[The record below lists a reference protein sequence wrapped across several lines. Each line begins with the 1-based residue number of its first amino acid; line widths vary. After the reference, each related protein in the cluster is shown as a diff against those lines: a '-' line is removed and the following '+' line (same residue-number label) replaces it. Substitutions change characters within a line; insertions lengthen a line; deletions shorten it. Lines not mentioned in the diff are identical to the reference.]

1 MSTEAKDLNPLLEL
15 SHQMGSPALRMAILG
30 EGNSSLKLNDE
41 TFAVKASGTNLEKLQ
56 TTDVAICRFD
66 KLLPLFN
73 EKDLSDAAIDKAL
86 FDSRVDSNA
95 KKPSIEALFHAWLL
109 TLPGVNCV
117 GHVHAIA
124 VNQILCSPRA
134 KEFATQRLFPDEVV
148 LCGTESVL
156 VPYVD
161 PGLSLAKA
169 IRDETLLYI
178 RRTGREPKV
187 ILLKNHGIIA
197 VGSSPKAVMGTLLMA
212 EKSAQI
218 FVGAATLG
226 GPDFMSAGQVERIAG
241 RPDEH
246 YRQKMLGQ

>member
-1 MSTEAKDLNPLLEL
+1 MTSPTPDLTPLLEL

-30 EGNSSLKLNDE
+30 EGNSSIKLDE
-41 TFAVKASGTNLEKLQ
+41 HTFAVKASGTNLEKLKPD
-56 TTDVAICRFD
+56 DVAVCRFD
-66 KLLPLFN
+66 KLLPLFKETN
-73 EKDLSDAAIDKAL
+73 LTDAAIDQAL
-86 FDSRVDSNA
+86 FDSRVDVTA

-109 TLPGVNCV
+109 TLPGINCV

-124 VNQILCSPRA
+124 VNQILCSDRT
-134 KEFATQRLFPDEVV
+134 KDFATQRLFPDEVV

-161 PGLSLAKA
+161 PGLVLAKA
-169 IRDETLLYI
+169 IRDETTMFI

-218 FVGAATLG
+218 FVGAAALG
-226 GPDFMSAGQVERIAG
+226 GPDFMTRGQIERIAG

-246 YRQKMLGQ
+246 YRQKLLGQ